1 MNMKFAVNGLLH
13 DRKQCLHVM
22 YFTLENYVRNSQP
35 KKLVRY
41 LRKKHRFWYI
51 LNYFWVN

>member
-35 KKLVRY
+35 KKL
-41 LRKKHRFWYI
+41 FDI
-51 LNYFWVN
+51 